1 MTWDDKREIWEV
13 ILESAKHSELA
24 PYILVNEL
32 VAAHG
37 VLCGDDKSQRNP
49 ILPIT
54 AKDVET
60 MTAKEVRNVLRT
72 LLTPQ
77 HSRGN

>member
-1 MTWDDKREIWEV
+1 MTWDDKRGIWEV
-13 ILESAKHSELA
+13 ILESAKHSALA

-49 ILPIT
+49 FLPIT

-60 MTAKEVRNVLRT
+60 MTAQEVRNALRI
-72 LLTPQ
+72 LIEQ
-77 HSRGN
+77 QRSGGS